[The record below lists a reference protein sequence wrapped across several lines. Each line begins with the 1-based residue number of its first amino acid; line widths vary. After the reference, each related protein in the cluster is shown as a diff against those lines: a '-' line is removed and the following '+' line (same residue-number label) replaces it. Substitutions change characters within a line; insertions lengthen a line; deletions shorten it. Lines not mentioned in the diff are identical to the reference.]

1 MVMALIELDELPGD
15 ELPSEERTEVQSVV
29 KAEAPEIPDKY
40 RGKSL
45 EDIVK
50 MHQEAEKL
58 IGKQAQ
64 EVGEVR
70 KLADELLKQQLSKKE
85 EAPTEEDND
94 IDFFEDPK
102 KAVTKA
108 VEKHPDVVAAKEA
121 AQRMRAMELQA
132 KLKSKHSDMEQVV
145 SNPEFVEWIKAS
157 PTRIRLYQQ
166 ADAQFDLDAADEL
179 LSTYKELRAVK
190 AQQNKSD
197 GAELR
202 NQNLRAAA
210 VDSGGTGETSRK
222 IYRREDLIR
231 LRITDPT
238 RYEALQP
245 EIMAAYAEG
254 RVK

>member
-1 MVMALIELDELPGD
+1 MALIELDELPGD
-15 ELPSEERTEVQSVV
+15 ELPSEERTEVQPVV

-179 LSTYKELRAVK
+179 LSTYKELRTVK

-210 VDSGGTGETSRK
+210 VDAGGTGETSRK